1 MTNDEP
7 SLEVSPINTTAIHKA
22 ILEVSIVAL
31 TLESAQNIFSNTQ
44 VPSPIP
50 ATLALFDQLSVDDQL
65 AYLWYAYTEMGRTI
79 TPAAPGAA
87 RLQLAE
93 SLLTQIKQMS
103 AEEQTQVMRD
113 IASRAD
119 TPISRSYGFFSVNTK
134 LAFWYELGE
143 LMKQGVVTPIPTGYQ
158 MSPGVKTVLE
168 ATQKLDP
175 GQQITVLRNAVVDMG
190 FDTSD
195 LGPSSSRRTAEEPAF
210 QRTAPTITSVK
221 IEGITEPAVL
231 SYIEAM
237 NTDNFDA
244 AVALFTT
251 DGALQPPFQKP
262 IVGREAITRYMREE
276 AQGLNMMPKQGICE
290 VKPDGSKQLKITG
303 IVQTPWFGVNVG
315 MNIAWRFL
323 INPEGKIFFVAIDML
338 ASPQELLNLR
348 PV

>member
-1 MTNDEP
+1 MAST
-7 SLEVSPINTTAIHKA
+7 I
-22 ILEVSIVAL
+22 
-31 TLESAQNIFSNTQ
+31 ESAQNIFSGTQ
-44 VPSPIP
+44 IPSPIP
-50 ATLALFDQLSVDDQL
+50 ATIALFDQLSVDDQL

-93 SLLTQIKQMS
+93 SLLTEIKHMS
-103 AEEQTQVMRD
+103 NEEQTKVMRD

-143 LMKQGVVTPIPTGYQ
+143 LMKQGLVAPIPSGYQ
-158 MSPGVKTVLE
+158 MSSGVQVVLE
-168 ATQKLDP
+168 ATKKLDP
-175 GQQITVLRNAVVDMG
+175 GQQITVLRNTVVDMG
-190 FDTSD
+190 FDTSS
-195 LGPSSSRRTAEEPAF
+195 LAPSSYPKPSTEPAF
-210 QRTAPTITSVK
+210 ERNYGSTAPKVK
-221 IEGITEPAVL
+221 IEGVTESAVL
-231 SYIEAM
+231 AYIDAM
-237 NTDNFDA
+237 NADNFDA
-244 AVALFTT
+244 AIALFTP

-262 IVGREAITRYMREE
+262 IVGREGIAKYMREE
-276 AQGLNMMPKQGICE
+276 AQGLNLMPKQGICD
-290 VKPDGSKQLKITG
+290 VQTDGSKRIKVTG
-303 IVQTPWFGVNVG
+303 VVQTPWFGVTVG